1 MFSGSGVKRLFGSA
15 QPIRFV
21 ELGILIAISIVL
33 WWKPLAVTLQL
44 ALGSDAYTHLLVII
58 PVSVALIYLDR
69 KKITAQTTLQWPGAV
84 LMALSVFLWVLVAG
98 NVLGLRPDDN
108 LALSIFALVVFWI
121 GSAIVC
127 FSDGF
132 VRSFPFPLCFLFL
145 LVPLPEAVVNWIIE
159 TLQQL
164 SAIAAVWLFRAA
176 WVPTTREGVVLSIP
190 GLDLEVAHECSSIRS
205 STVLVVITLVLAHL
219 FLRSKWRKILF
230 VIASF
235 PLSVAKN
242 AVRIFTIGELGTRVD
257 PSYLD
262 GKLHHN
268 GGIVF
273 LMLAFVVDIALLW
286 ILRRGDCPVAKSPN
300 IKTELASPVA
310 Q

>member
-1 MFSGSGVKRLFGSA
+1 MFSGSGVKYLFGESRR
-15 QPIRFV
+15 IRFF
-21 ELGILIAISIVL
+21 ELGILIALSIVL
-33 WWKPLAVTLQL
+33 WWRALAAALQL
-44 ALGSDAYTHLLVII
+44 ALGSDAYTHLLVIVPI
-58 PVSVALIYLDR
+58 SLALIFLDR
-69 KKITAQTTLQWPGAV
+69 GKNSPQTTLQWPGAV
-84 LMALSVFLWVLVAG
+84 LMASSVLLWSMAAI
-98 NVLGLRPDDN
+98 NVMRLPPDGN
-108 LALSIFALVVFWI
+108 LALSIFALVVWWI
-121 GSAIVC
+121 GSAILC
-127 FSDGF
+127 FGDGF
-132 VRSFPFPLCFLFL
+132 FRSFPFPLCFLFL
-145 LVPLPEAVVNWIIE
+145 AVPLPEAAVNRMIE
-159 TLQQL
+159 TLQQQ
-164 SAIAAVWLFRAA
+164 SAIAATWLFRAA
-176 WVPTTREGVVLSIP
+176 WVPATRDGVVLSIP

-230 VIASF
+230 VLISI

-273 LMLAFVVDIALLW
+273 LLLALAADIVLLW
-286 ILRRGDCPVAKSPN
+286 ILRRGDSQR
-300 IKTELASPVA
+300 KTQREAEMTRTPVA